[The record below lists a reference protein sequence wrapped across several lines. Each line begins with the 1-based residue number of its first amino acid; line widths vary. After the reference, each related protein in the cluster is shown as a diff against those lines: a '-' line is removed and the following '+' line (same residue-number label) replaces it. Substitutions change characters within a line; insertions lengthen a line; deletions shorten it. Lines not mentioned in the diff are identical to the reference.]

1 MNKKAFLFLCLNI
14 LSLMLVNAQD
24 LTGKW
29 IIVNPSNDTD
39 YYAELNLIHNG
50 GTMYGGYSYDREN
63 GGYCRYWLE
72 GNFDEPSKGFKA
84 NDVELIDKSPNHT
97 ATAFDLKYS
106 KEKDGEYLIGTIQTI
121 DVSDIQSKIAKAFGL
136 ESTIPKQKIK
146 YKKVSPQYAPYA
158 YQRPK
163 LDDKPIVEAEQKTS
177 TPDEIT
183 QTPIAFKSIVTDAG
197 GANKTEVAK
206 KDSIQ
211 PEIIK
216 QKNER
221 NGKVV
226 ASIQLNGIK
235 EIKLLIYDYGEI
247 DNDTVSIFFNN
258 DLIAS
263 EMRIDREAKEFTLK
277 LKQGENQ
284 LVFVANNLGD
294 VPPNTAKIAIV
305 AENRRYNYKIFT
317 DEKNNAVIRL
327 LN

>member
-14 LSLMLVNAQD
+14 FSLVLNAQD

-29 IIVNPSNDTD
+29 VVVNPSNDTD

-72 GNFDEPSKGFKA
+72 GDFDIDSKGFKA
-84 NDVELIDKSPNHT
+84 KDVELIDKSPNHT
-97 ATAFDLKYS
+97 ATHFDLKYT
-106 KEKDGEYLIGTIQTI
+106 KEKDGEYLVGTIQTVDMF
-121 DVSDIQSKIAKAFGL
+121 DVQSRIAKVFGL
-136 ESTIPKQKIK
+136 ESTSPKQKIK
-146 YKKVSPQYAPYA
+146 YKKVDTKYAPYA

-163 LDDKPIVEAEQKTS
+163 LDDKPIVEPEQRPMTPEEIAKT
-177 TPDEIT
+177 PVEY
-183 QTPIAFKSIVTDAG
+183 KSIVTDAG
-197 GANKTEVAK
+197 EINKSDVAK

-216 QKNER
+216 HKNER
-221 NGKVV
+221 NGKIV
-226 ASIQLNGIK
+226 ANIQLNGIK

-258 DLIAS
+258 ELIAN
-263 EMRIDREAKEFTLK
+263 EMRIDRQAKEFTLK
-277 LKQGENQ
+277 LKKGENQ

-294 VPPNTAKIAIV
+294 VPPNTAKIGIV